1 MLHGVTPMFQDLE
14 SQVLNSELSRLG
26 GMESQKSSISKL
38 GMPSLEQKRCKI
50 SDRWTRSFTCV
61 HVLEDQVMKDII
73 LGIDL
78 MNLFTPKGFMTWK
91 AKSWI
96 VQSLS
101 RLGNMEFQ
109 KCSISI
115 LGMPSLEQK
124 RCKISDHWTRRY
136 TCVHV
141 LEDQVM
147 KDIIIGKGLMLKLF
161 PKQIQDLGSQ
171 VLMSAIIVK
180 TWGHWIAKM

>member
-78 MNLFTPKGFMTWK
+78 MLNLFTPKSFKTWE

-96 VQSLS
+96 VH
-101 RLGNMEFQ
+101 
-109 KCSISI
+109 C
-115 LGMPSLEQK
+115 
-124 RCKISDHWTRRY
+124 
-136 TCVHV
+136 
-141 LEDQVM
+141 
-147 KDIIIGKGLMLKLF
+147 
-161 PKQIQDLGSQ
+161 QDLGAWKCKNVAFQYLACQ
-171 VLMSAIIVK
+171 VLNKKGVRFQTTEQEGTLVFMSWK
-180 TWGHWIAKM
+180 TKSWKTSLLA